1 MGRYR
6 ITMLIGYARVS
17 TTDQNLDL
25 QLDALKQAGCEL
37 LFTDTISGAKAERP
51 GLKDA
56 LSHLRR
62 DDTLVVWKL
71 DRLGRTTKGL
81 IDLVELLKE
90 CGIGFK
96 SLQDNIDTSTP
107 MGQFFF
113 VVFSAI
119 AELERSMIR
128 ERSKAGLAAARARKG
143 GRPFALNGQDRVD
156 AMLLIENGR
165 PTQYVMEK
173 FKVSHSTVD
182 RNWKQWK
189 SEKELSADKKPKPK
203 REAAGEEIRA

>member
-1 MGRYR
+1 
-6 ITMLIGYARVS
+6 MLIGYARVS
-17 TTDQNLDL
+17 TTDQNPNL
-25 QLDALKQAGCEL
+25 QLDALKQAGCERI
-37 LFTDTISGAKAERP
+37 FEDTISGAKADRP
-51 GLKDA
+51 GLKDT

-81 IDLVELLKE
+81 IDLVEQLKE
-90 CGIGFK
+90 RGVGFK

-128 ERSKAGLAAARARKG
+128 ERSKAGLAAAKARGRRG
-143 GRPFALNGQDRVD
+143 GRPFALKGENRVD
-156 AMLLIENGR
+156 AMKLLEAGR
-165 PTQYVMEK
+165 DIKYVMGK
-173 FKVSHSTVD
+173 YGISRSTLD
-182 RNWKQWK
+182 RNWKRWQA
-189 SEKELSADKKPKPK
+189 EK
-203 REAAGEEIRA
+203 RTRAAS

>member
-1 MGRYR
+1 V
-6 ITMLIGYARVS
+6 LIGYARVS
-17 TTDQNLDL
+17 TQDQNLDL

-37 LFTDTISGAKAERP
+37 LFTDTLSGAKAERP
-51 GLKDA
+51 GLKDT

-81 IDLVELLKE
+81 IDLVEQLKE
-90 CGIGFK
+90 RGIGFK

-128 ERSKAGLAAARARKG
+128 EWSKAGLLAAKARGRKG
-143 GRPFALNGQDRVD
+143 GRPFALRGENRVD
-156 AMLLIENGR
+156 AMKLLEAGR
-165 PTQYVMEK
+165 DIKYVMQK
-173 FKVSHSTVD
+173 YGISRSTLD
-182 RNWKQWK
+182 RNWKRWQE
-189 SEKELSADKKPKPK
+189 EKFGKIVK
-203 REAAGEEIRA
+203 

>member
-1 MGRYR
+1 
-6 ITMLIGYARVS
+6 MLIGYARVS
-17 TTDQNLDL
+17 TQDQNLDL

-37 LFTDTISGAKAERP
+37 LFTDTLSGAKAERP
-51 GLKDA
+51 GLKDT

-81 IDLVELLKE
+81 IDLVEQLKE
-90 CGIGFK
+90 RRIGFK

-128 ERSKAGLAAARARKG
+128 ERSKAGLLAAKARGRKG
-143 GRPFALNGQDRVD
+143 GRPFALRGENRVD
-156 AMLLIENGR
+156 AMKLLEAGR
-165 PTQYVMEK
+165 DIKYVMQK
-173 FKVSHSTVD
+173 YGISRSTLD
-182 RNWKQWK
+182 RNWKRWQE
-189 SEKELSADKKPKPK
+189 EKFGKIVK
-203 REAAGEEIRA
+203 

>member
-1 MGRYR
+1 V
-6 ITMLIGYARVS
+6 LIGYARVS
-17 TTDQNLDL
+17 TQDQNLDL
-25 QLDALKQAGCEL
+25 QLDALQKAGCEL
-37 LFTDTISGAKAERP
+37 IFKDTISGAKADRP
-51 GLKDA
+51 GLKDT

-81 IDLVELLKE
+81 IDLVEQLKE
-90 CGIGFK
+90 RGIGFK

-128 ERSKAGLAAARARKG
+128 ERSKAGLASAKARGRTG
-143 GRPFALNGQDRVD
+143 GRPFALKGEDRVD
-156 AMLLIENGR
+156 AMKLLESGR
-165 PTQYVMEK
+165 DVQYVMSK
-173 FKVSHSTVD
+173 FGISRSTLD
-182 RNWKQWK
+182 RNWKRWQK
-189 SEKELSADKKPKPK
+189 ERLEKTVK
-203 REAAGEEIRA
+203 

>member
-1 MGRYR
+1 M
-6 ITMLIGYARVS
+6 
-17 TTDQNLDL
+17 
-25 QLDALKQAGCEL
+25 
-37 LFTDTISGAKAERP
+37 
-51 GLKDA
+51 
-56 LSHLRR
+56 
-62 DDTLVVWKL
+62 WKL

-90 CGIGFK
+90 RGIGFK

-128 ERSKAGLAAARARKG
+128 ERSKAGLAAARARGRKG
-143 GRPFALNGQDRVD
+143 GRPFALQGQDRVD
-156 AMLLIENGR
+156 AMLLIESGR
-165 PTQYVMEK
+165 PTQYIMEK
-173 FKVSHSTVD
+173 FKVSRSTVD

-189 SEKELSADKKPKPK
+189 SEKELRAEKQPKSK
-203 REAAGEEIRA
+203 REAVGEEIHP

>member
-1 MGRYR
+1 V
-6 ITMLIGYARVS
+6 LIGYARVS
-17 TTDQNLDL
+17 TQDQNLDL

-37 LFTDTISGAKAERP
+37 LFTDTLSGAKAERP
-51 GLKDA
+51 GLKDT

-81 IDLVELLKE
+81 IDLVEQLKE
-90 CGIGFK
+90 RGIGFK

-128 ERSKAGLAAARARKG
+128 ERSKAGLLAAKARGRKG
-143 GRPFALNGQDRVD
+143 GRPFALRGENRVD
-156 AMLLIENGR
+156 AMKLLEAGR
-165 PTQYVMEK
+165 DIKYVMQ
-173 FKVSHSTVD
+173 
-182 RNWKQWK
+182 KQ
-189 SEKELSADKKPKPK
+189 
-203 REAAGEEIRA
+203 

>member
-1 MGRYR
+1 MF
-6 ITMLIGYARVS
+6 IGYARVS

-37 LFTDTISGAKAERP
+37 LFTDTLSGAKAERP

-56 LSHLRR
+56 FSHLRR

-81 IDLVELLKE
+81 IDFVELLKE
-90 CGIGFK
+90 RGIGFK

-128 ERSKAGLAAARARKG
+128 ERSKAGLAAARARGRKG
-143 GRPFALNGQDRVD
+143 GRPFALRGQDRVD

-165 PTQYVMEK
+165 STQYIMEK
-173 FKVSHSTVD
+173 FKVSRSTVD

-189 SEKELSADKKPKPK
+189 SEQELRAEKKPQLR
-203 REAAGEEIRA
+203 REAAGEAIRA

>member
-1 MGRYR
+1 
-6 ITMLIGYARVS
+6 MLIGYARVS

-25 QLDALKQAGCEL
+25 QLDALQQAGCEL

-90 CGIGFK
+90 RGIGFK

-119 AELERSMIR
+119 AELERSVIR
-128 ERSKAGLAAARARKG
+128 ERSKAGLAAARARGRKG
-143 GRPFALNGQDRVD
+143 GRPFALKGQDRVD
-156 AMLLIENGR
+156 AMLLIESGR
-165 PTQYVMEK
+165 PTQYIMEK

>member
-1 MGRYR
+1 
-6 ITMLIGYARVS
+6 MLIGYARVS

-25 QLDALKQAGCEL
+25 QLDALQQAGCERI
-37 LFTDTISGAKAERP
+37 FQDTISGAKSERP

-90 CGIGFK
+90 RGIGFK
-96 SLQDNIDTSTP
+96 SLQDNIDTLTT

-128 ERSKAGLAAARARKG
+128 ERSKAGLAATRARGRKG
-143 GRPFALNGQDRVD
+143 GRPFALKGNDRID
-156 AMLLIENGR
+156 AMKLIEAGR
-165 PTQYVMEK
+165 DTKYIMDK
-173 FKVSHSTVD
+173 FGVSRSTVD
-182 RNWKQWK
+182 RNWKRWK
-189 SEKELSADKKPKPK
+189 AERGLA
-203 REAAGEEIRA
+203 

>member
-1 MGRYR
+1 
-6 ITMLIGYARVS
+6 MLIGYARVS
-17 TTDQNLDL
+17 TQDQNLDL

-37 LFTDTISGAKAERP
+37 LFTDTLSGAKAERP
-51 GLKDA
+51 GLKDT

-81 IDLVELLKE
+81 TDLVEQLKE
-90 CGIGFK
+90 RGIGFK

-128 ERSKAGLAAARARKG
+128 EWSKAGLLAAKARGRKG
-143 GRPFALNGQDRVD
+143 GRPFALRGENRVD
-156 AMLLIENGR
+156 AMKLLEAGR
-165 PTQYVMEK
+165 DIKYVMQKYGISRSTLDRTWKRWQEEK
-173 FKVSHSTVD
+173 FGKIV
-182 RNWKQWK
+182 K
-189 SEKELSADKKPKPK
+189 
-203 REAAGEEIRA
+203 

>member
-1 MGRYR
+1 
-6 ITMLIGYARVS
+6 
-17 TTDQNLDL
+17 
-25 QLDALKQAGCEL
+25 
-37 LFTDTISGAKAERP
+37 
-51 GLKDA
+51 LKDT

-81 IDLVELLKE
+81 IDLVEQLKE
-90 CGIGFK
+90 RGIGFK

-128 ERSKAGLAAARARKG
+128 ERSKAGLLAAKARGRKG
-143 GRPFALNGQDRVD
+143 GRPFALRGENRVD
-156 AMLLIENGR
+156 AMKLLEAGR
-165 PTQYVMEK
+165 DIKYVMQK
-173 FKVSHSTVD
+173 YGISRSTLD
-182 RNWKQWK
+182 RNWKRWQE
-189 SEKELSADKKPKPK
+189 EKFGKIVK
-203 REAAGEEIRA
+203 

>member
-1 MGRYR
+1 
-6 ITMLIGYARVS
+6 MLSPEGSFLKPYLSKQNDLIPACLGYLSRTIS
-17 TTDQNLDL
+17 EKKIMQ
-25 QLDALKQAGCEL
+25 ALGVEREFFKQAGCEL

-81 IDLVELLKE
+81 IDLVDLLKE
-90 CGIGFK
+90 RGIGFK

-128 ERSKAGLAAARARKG
+128 ERSKADWQ
-143 GRPFALNGQDRVD
+143 RPGP
-156 AMLLIENGR
+156 G
-165 PTQYVMEK
+165 K
-173 FKVSHSTVD
+173 
-182 RNWKQWK
+182 
-189 SEKELSADKKPKPK
+189 ADGPL
-203 REAAGEEIRA
+203 R

>member
-1 MGRYR
+1 
-6 ITMLIGYARVS
+6 MLIGYARVS
-17 TTDQNLDL
+17 TQDQNLDL

-37 LFTDTISGAKAERP
+37 LFTDTLSGAKAERP
-51 GLKDA
+51 GLKDT

-81 IDLVELLKE
+81 IDLVEQLKE
-90 CGIGFK
+90 RGIGFK

-128 ERSKAGLAAARARKG
+128 ERSKAGLLAAKARGRKG
-143 GRPFALNGQDRVD
+143 GRPFALRGENRVD
-156 AMLLIENGR
+156 AMKLLEAGR
-165 PTQYVMEK
+165 DIKYVMQK
-173 FKVSHSTVD
+173 YGISRSTLD
-182 RNWKQWK
+182 RNWKRWQE
-189 SEKELSADKKPKPK
+189 EKFGKIVK
-203 REAAGEEIRA
+203 

>member
-1 MGRYR
+1 V
-6 ITMLIGYARVS
+6 LIGYARVS
-17 TTDQNLDL
+17 TQDQNLDL

-37 LFTDTISGAKAERP
+37 LFTDTLSGAKAERP
-51 GLKDA
+51 GLKDT

-81 IDLVELLKE
+81 IDLVEQLKE
-90 CGIGFK
+90 RGIGFK

-128 ERSKAGLAAARARKG
+128 ERSKAGLLAAKARGRKG
-143 GRPFALNGQDRVD
+143 GRPFALRGENRVD
-156 AMLLIENGR
+156 AMKLLEAGR
-165 PTQYVMEK
+165 DIKYVMQK
-173 FKVSHSTVD
+173 YGISRSTLD
-182 RNWKQWK
+182 RNWKRWQE
-189 SEKELSADKKPKPK
+189 EKFGKIVE
-203 REAAGEEIRA
+203 